1 MKFFFSFFLIILID
15 QVIKKLFLLGF
26 EWHSKCISLTL
37 AINKGVAFSMF
48 SFLGEYLK
56 YIQFILLIVLLVIM
70 FKENIIKKH
79 QIVSGILFGAALSNL
94 LDRFLVGGV
103 VDYVYWHCF
112 FDFAIFNFADVMIDI
127 SIGLLIFF
135 YWKKKQI

>member
-56 YIQFILLIVLLVIM
+56 YIQSVLIAGLFYIFYKEKLLFNHPVI
-70 FKENIIKKH
+70 N
-79 QIVSGILFGAALSNL
+79 GILFAAALSN
-94 LDRFLVGGV
+94 
-103 VDYVYWHCF
+103 
-112 FDFAIFNFADVMIDI
+112 
-127 SIGLLIFF
+127 
-135 YWKKKQI
+135 